1 MRWRLFAVML
11 TAVAVTAP
19 LSAADYGTAEEAR
32 AMLDRVVAAMQ
43 ADEAKA
49 LAMFIKGE
57 GGFQDRDLYP
67 YCVGPDGHFSA
78 HPTLT
83 GTSATDLQ
91 DKAGNPVGQKVVDA
105 ANANPGEVVEVSY
118 VWTRPGEATPVEKVA
133 FVTRIGDQICAVGY
147 YK

>member
-1 MRWRLFAVML
+1 ML

-19 LSAADYGTAEEAR
+19 LSAADYGTAGEAR

-49 LAMFIKGE
+49 LAMFTKGE

-118 VWTRPGEATPVEKVA
+118 VWTRPGEDTPVEKVA